1 MNKQTLDLLSAA
13 LRRQREHYLREF
25 RKAEEGL
32 AACAEER
39 EIELEERAQ
48 EEQTARYL
56 SRLDDR
62 TFRAV
67 QEIDAAL
74 QRILD
79 GAYGSCESCH
89 KDVDEARLSA
99 LPATRVCA
107 KCAARRRPIAM

>member
-1 MNKQTLDLLSAA
+1 MKKQTLDLLSAV
-13 LRRQREHYLREF
+13 LQRQREHYLREF
-25 RKAEEGL
+25 RRAEEGL
-32 AACAEER
+32 EACAEER
-39 EIELEERAQ
+39 ESEFEECAQ

-79 GAYGSCESCH
+79 NAYGNCESCH
-89 KDVDEARLSA
+89 TGIDEARLSA

-107 KCAARRRPIAM
+107 KCAARKRPIPM